1 MKPSCKQSI
10 LAAVLIASLG
20 PWPPAHGQLAVVCGN
35 CSSEWTQ
42 LANNVELVASVANQA
57 KQLQQQIQQYQLLAQ
72 NSAGLPNQIWGNA
85 ASDITEVNALMAQSQ
100 ALSYASSN
108 LASAFAA
115 RFPGYQQY
123 ASGTISSASMAG
135 KYQQWSND
143 TNSTVLST
151 LQAAGLQASQMQDEA
166 GTLRQLESMS
176 GSASG
181 QMQALEVGNQLAAQT
196 IMQGQKL
203 RQLMLAN
210 LNLEASYVQSQQDK
224 DAVQAAA
231 LQQFTAPAYPG
242 NTANERY

>member
-1 MKPSCKQSI
+1 MKPSGKQSI
-10 LAAVLIASLG
+10 LAAILIASLG
-20 PWPPAHGQLAVVCGN
+20 PCPPAHGQLAVVCGN

-231 LQQFTAPAYPG
+231 MQQFSTSSYPG